1 LLKRLLYG
9 NKRKKSLAALFSF
22 IPIEA
27 ITKQW
32 SREVPQSGTA
42 WVAVAKRL

>member
-1 LLKRLLYG
+1 MGEPQRGYNPHWANSKKRAA
-9 NKRKKSLAALFSF
+9 AALFSF

-32 SREVPQSGTA
+32 SR
-42 WVAVAKRL
+42 AV